1 MKTAPPA
8 PLSTRAF
15 SLVELL
21 TVVAVLAVLASVTVP
36 GLQSI
41 LKGNALRT
49 ASERAWGTLS
59 TGRQE
64 AIARQANVAVVL
76 TTWDRTNPAES
87 DKPDAFMLLVASPS
101 GSGWTWTPGSKWIK
115 LPAGVEAKPE
125 SGSYLS
131 SATSNPAVAAY
142 SGIAGVLP
150 KIDGET
156 VTDFTYVVFRPDGS
170 VDSATANPVLGF
182 RRLNSTATTTET
194 ALVLSPDSGRA
205 RFVEL

>member
-1 MKTAPPA
+1 MKRIAPFSLNA
-8 PLSTRAF
+8 SAF
-15 SLVELL
+15 SLIELL
-21 TVVAVLAVLASVTVP
+21 CVVAVLSILAAVTVP

-49 ASERAWGTLS
+49 ASDRAWATLS

-64 AIARQANVAVVL
+64 AVSRQANVAVVL
-76 TTWDRTNPAES
+76 TTGRSGAS
-87 DKPDAFMLLVASPS
+87 SHKADAFLLLVASPN
-101 GSGWTWTPGSKWIK
+101 GSGWTWAPASKWIR
-115 LPAGVEAKPE
+115 LPAGVEVKPE

-131 SATSNPAVAAY
+131 STTASPEVAAY
-142 SGIAGVLP
+142 AGISGVLP

-156 VTDFTYVVFRPDGS
+156 VADFTYVVFRPDGS